1 MKSLMISFLTL
12 IICSVTIH
20 SANADRCSDYRQR
33 TGLDLNE
40 AECYVLEQVE
50 KGKVTQPGSAGL
62 VHH

>member
-40 AECYVLEQVE
+40 AECYVLELGRSVLSL
-50 KGKVTQPGSAGL
+50 GS
-62 VHH
+62 VVWVR